1 VPELV
6 LGAGGET
13 EAGDGPAEKEQA
25 TLSDSQQNIQF
36 PHQRHQQLQLAEA
49 SALSLSY
56 FFSEKSTIGLQ
67 AAPLKASAHSVGQRL
82 EA

>member
-1 VPELV
+1 MPELI

-13 EAGDGPAEKEQA
+13 EAGDGPAEEEQA
-25 TLSDSQQNIQF
+25 ALSDSQQNIQF

-49 SALSLSY
+49 SALSLSN
-56 FFSEKSTIGLQ
+56 FFSEEGSIGIQ
-67 AAPLKASAHSVGQRL
+67 AAPLKAAAHSASQRL